1 MENASEDEHPE
12 TLRTILSLADYETP
26 NLKLC
31 AKSFDFVM
39 TTVIEGGYID
49 TNDFRRIMDEIPI
62 EVFVL
67 SLGNPDGED
76 FVNQWLINNGIYR
89 EQENQEQLRDSCDSS
104 GNNFHDDTPTYE
116 FLELTRFYFQP
127 KVNVLSSAV
136 RSGQLNLYTSKF
148 ILSYLFGDKTSSWV
162 YYELNCR
169 YVEDDDSEDSNYD
182 VDKYLVDNYDGTNET
197 YFKIQWDNISSY
209 MDHMVFDFYKKPTAC
224 IKL

>member
-1 MENASEDEHPE
+1 MDNVLDDEHPE

-31 AKSFDFVM
+31 AKSFDYVM

-49 TNDFRRIMDEIPI
+49 TNDFRTIMDEIPI

-67 SLGNPDGED
+67 SLGNPYEEDD
-76 FVNQWLINNGIYR
+76 FVNEWLINNGIYR
-89 EQENQEQLRDSCDSS
+89 EQERDTS
-104 GNNFHDDTPTYE
+104 GNKYTEFDDTPTYE

-136 RSGQLNLYTSKF
+136 RSGQLNLCTSKF
-148 ILSYLFGDKTSSWV
+148 ILSYLFGDKTSSWL
-162 YYELNCR
+162 YYKVNR
-169 YVEDDDSEDSNYD
+169 SYVEDDDSEDSNYD
-182 VDKYLVDNYDGTNET
+182 VVDQYEVDNYDSRNET
-197 YFKIQWDNISSY
+197 YFKIQWDNMSSY
-209 MDHMVFDFYKKPTAC
+209 MDHMVFDFCKKPNAS

>member
-1 MENASEDEHPE
+1 MDNVLDDEPPE

-104 GNNFHDDTPTYE
+104 GNNFLDDTPTYE

-136 RSGQLNLYTSKF
+136 RSGQLNLCTSKF

-197 YFKIQWDNISSY
+197 YFKIQWDNMSSY